1 MSILKK
7 LAGQTALYG
16 LSSIIGRLV
25 TFVFLTPYLT
35 ARLVPSEMGV
45 QTDLYAWAAFLMV
58 IFSYRMETAFFRF
71 GKDRLERPKAFR
83 TAMTA
88 VYTTTALLVGLLL
101 LFAQPIATALE
112 YDNHAI
118 YIQYFALIL
127 GFDALAA
134 LPFARLRLE
143 GKAKRFAIVKL
154 ANLFLHIFAL
164 LFLLEVLPYTDYY
177 NAEDKVA
184 YIFLAN
190 LIASASTLLLMLP
203 QLSFKFWNTE
213 NKTFEKS
220 IFDKALLQQMLFYAF
235 PLVIAAFAGI
245 INEVIDR
252 VLLKNM
258 LEGDLQSRL
267 YQVGIYGACY
277 KIAIFMNL
285 FTQAF
290 NYAAEPFF
298 FKESN
303 RKDARDLYAD
313 VTFIFGILGC
323 LAFAG
328 IGIFM
333 DLAQYFVAPVYR
345 EGLDVVPIL
354 LLANLCL
361 GLYYNVSIWYKLSDK
376 THYGTYIAFIGASVT
391 ILVNILLIPKL
402 GYMGAA
408 WATLA
413 CYVIM
418 LILGYY
424 WGQKFFPIPY
434 KTARILIHIFAA
446 IAVVF
451 LYTEFSF
458 FVKGSSVFIN
468 QIYNTLYF
476 GIYAIIVLY
485 FEKSNIKTMLKR
497 Q

>member
-7 LAGQTALYG
+7 LASQTALYG

-35 ARLVPSEMGV
+35 NKLVPQEMGV

-71 GKDRLERPKAFR
+71 GKEKENRPKAYA

-88 VYTTTALLVGLLL
+88 ICTTTITLVGLLFL
-101 LFAQPIATALE
+101 LSQPIAAALE
-112 YDNHAI
+112 YPDKAI
-118 YIQYFALIL
+118 YVKYFALIL

-143 GKAKRFAIVKL
+143 GKAKRFALVKI
-154 ANLFLHIFAL
+154 ANLIIQIFSL
-164 LFLLEVLPYTDYY
+164 LFLFEVLPFTAYY
-177 NAEDKVA
+177 NVANKVD

-190 LIASASTLLLMLP
+190 LMASFATLVLLIP
-203 QLSFKFWNTE
+203 QLNFKFFNE
-213 NKTFEKS
+213 QNSLFQKEK
-220 IFDKALLQQMLFYAF
+220 FDKALFKQMFFYAA

-245 INEVIDR
+245 INEVVDR
-252 VLLKNM
+252 VLLKNL
-258 LEGDLQSRL
+258 LEGDLQARL

-303 RKDARDLYAD
+303 RADAKELYAD
-313 VTFIFGILGC
+313 VAFIFTILGC
-323 LAFAG
+323 MAFVG
-328 IGIFM
+328 IGVFM
-333 DLAQYFVAPVYR
+333 DIAQYFVAPVYR
-345 EGLDVVPIL
+345 EGLGIVPIL

-376 THYGTYIAFIGASVT
+376 TRYGTYISFFGAGAT
-391 ILVNILLIPKL
+391 IIANYTLIPIY

-408 WATLA
+408 WATLI
-413 CYVIM
+413 CYVLM

-434 KTARILIHIFAA
+434 KTKRILAHLFIAIIVVIAYQYGEEFFKKGNFALNQ
-446 IAVVF
+446 
-451 LYTEFSF
+451 LYN
-458 FVKGSSVFIN
+458 I
-468 QIYNTLYF
+468 LYF
-476 GIYAIIVLY
+476 GIYASIVFVL
-485 FEKSNIKTMLKR
+485 EKNTIRTMLRRK
-497 Q
+497 